1 MLLCEVR
8 SHSRRHIAEHD
19 GEQNAEEVVQHE
31 HLVVRHR
38 REHGI
43 RLNLHARHL
52 AQRRDMRV
60 SLLVDSTENN
70 DFILYQVFVFKHIV
84 VRNHHKVGVA
94 VFDVALF
101 RSRLLRF
108 SVCVFAYRHVWQR
121 VNHVVVDVFVLRVF
135 SYAAVAFARYHI
147 AESPCYT
154 VAFIAEERASH
165 FSEAVVDVVVV
176 GEFAREHSVVEA
188 RYGIDEIFVLALVVA
203 RSLEDKVDDEHLRV
217 AFVYVHHAVGNLA
230 SVVQF
235 GHIHQ
240 HDVVVYLLHAA
251 AVLYFV
257 EHVSHRE
264 VAESLL
270 HRVHHCEVY
279 RREGEQPTHE

>member
-1 MLLCEVR
+1 M
-8 SHSRRHIAEHD
+8 
-19 GEQNAEEVVQHE
+19 
-31 HLVVRHR
+31 
-38 REHGI
+38 
-43 RLNLHARHL
+43 
-52 AQRRDMRV
+52 
-60 SLLVDSTENN
+60 
-70 DFILYQVFVFKHIV
+70 
-84 VRNHHKVGVA
+84 
-94 VFDVALF
+94 
-101 RSRLLRF
+101 
-108 SVCVFAYRHVWQR
+108 
-121 VNHVVVDVFVLRVF
+121 FVLRVF

-147 AESPCYT
+147 AESPCYA

-165 FSEAVVDVVVV
+165 FSETVVDVVVV

-203 RSLEDKVDDEHLRV
+203 RALEDKVDDEHLRV
-217 AFVYVHHAVGNLA
+217 AFVYVRHAVGNLA

-251 AVLYFV
+251 AVLYLV

-270 HRVHHCEVY
+270 HGVHHREVY